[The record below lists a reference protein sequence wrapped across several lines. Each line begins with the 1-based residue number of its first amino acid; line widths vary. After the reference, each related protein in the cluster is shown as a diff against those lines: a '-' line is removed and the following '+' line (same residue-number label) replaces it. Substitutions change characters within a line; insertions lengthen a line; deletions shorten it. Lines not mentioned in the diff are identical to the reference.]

1 MMHWLLRVATP
12 LSLAVSVPANVIAE
26 EVGTYAPINVSTN
39 LDYHAHI
46 GRLRAGK
53 LCLPNAPLFFN
64 DVFVSKSRLN
74 ELGYLVFRDLADG
87 RFKSSVQKAGMS
99 ILLIDIDAKLCAKSW
114 GFFGS
119 SSRNQLSGSVRLVY
133 QWAQGSAP
141 LAAAQTID
149 VEIPSDQARSKD
161 AIARYTL
168 EKLIAALA
176 KQAGN

>member
-1 MMHWLLRVATP
+1 MMHSLIRATTP
-12 LSLAVSVPANVIAE
+12 LFLAVSVPAIAIAE
-26 EVGTYAPINVSTN
+26 EFDKYAPINVGTN

-53 LCLPNAPLFFN
+53 PCLPNKTLYF
-64 DVFVSKSRLN
+64 DEIFVSKSRLN

-87 RFKSSVQKAGMS
+87 KFKSSVQRTGLS
-99 ILLIDIDAKLCAKSW
+99 ILLVDVDAKLCAKSW

-119 SSRNQLSGSVRLVY
+119 GARNQLSGSVRLVY

-161 AIARYTL
+161 TIARYAL
-168 EKLIAALA
+168 ETAIAALA